1 MIVVADGPGSW
12 LQESTAPLRS
22 ATTRRAEGMLIYT
35 RMGWLVPAIWLAA
48 VAASSQVSADAAE
61 DYGMGLSRVACIFF
75 VAAALSTPLVFL
87 AGAVLNREKMPQ
99 TIRRFGKEK
108 EVLWGTH
115 TFYMAPIGFW
125 VIVIPVATVASY
137 FIFPLLF

>member
-1 MIVVADGPGSW
+1 
-12 LQESTAPLRS
+12 
-22 ATTRRAEGMLIYT
+22 MLIYT

-61 DYGMGLSRVACIFF
+61 DYGMGLSRVAFIFF

-115 TFYMAPIGFW
+115 TFSMAPIGYW
-125 VIVIPVATVASY
+125 AVVIPGLTVV
-137 FIFPLLF
+137 FFFVFRLL